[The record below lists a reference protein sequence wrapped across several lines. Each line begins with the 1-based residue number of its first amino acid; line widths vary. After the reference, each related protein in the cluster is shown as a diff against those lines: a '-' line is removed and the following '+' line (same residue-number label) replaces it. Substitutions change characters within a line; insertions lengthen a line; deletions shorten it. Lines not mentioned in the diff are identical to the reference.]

1 MATIYRT
8 KDGDTLDWICKQY
21 YGDEAFVLQ
30 VLDANPRLV
39 EQGPVLVA
47 GINILLPALTPQNQ
61 TVEYLWS

>member
-1 MATIYRT
+1 MATVYRT

-39 EQGPVLVA
+39 EKGPVLPSGIEIDLPELKSKAQVA
-47 GINILLPALTPQNQ
+47 
-61 TVEYLWS
+61 ESLWS

>member
-21 YGDEAFVLQ
+21 YGDESVVLQ
-30 VLDANPRLV
+30 VLEANPGLV

-47 GINILLPALTPQNQ
+47 GIKIRLPELAPIAQAAEN
-61 TVEYLWS
+61 LWS